1 VLADLLDWLF
11 GVALFDSISVRV
23 VMAALT
29 AFGVALALGG
39 PTIRWLIALSV
50 DDNVETSGSAD
61 LAETSKK
68 SGKHKT
74 PSRGGSF
81 LNASLLV
88 AVLCWVEATR
98 VMLVL
103 GIFLCA
109 GLAAVGFLDDYKK
122 LTKRKSGGM
131 SRRGKWIGMSIVA
144 LGAIGGAVFFARS
157 TARSAITSIYP
168 PFLDDVVI
176 SPLEWAGVWG
186 AVGLVLFVGFQ
197 WLVVVG
203 TSNAANITD
212 GLDGLAAG
220 CVLISGL
227 ALTVFCYITG
237 RADWTDYLALP
248 YVPAASDMAVM
259 GGALCGACMGFLW
272 FNAYPAKVFMGD
284 SGSLPLG
291 GVLGW
296 MAFVSKQEL
305 VLPLIA
311 CVLVIDA
318 GSSWL
323 QTFYFRRTG
332 GKRIFTCAPIHH
344 GLQLY
349 GGIFVKREQRWHE
362 MTVVIRFWIVA
373 ALGALASLAL
383 LKFR

>member
-1 VLADLLDWLF
+1 VLADLFDRLF
-11 GVALFDSISVRV
+11 GVSLFGSISVRV

-29 AFGVALALGG
+29 AFAVALALGG
-39 PTIRWLIALSV
+39 PTIKWLIALSV
-50 DDNVETSGSAD
+50 DDNVETSGSSD
-61 LAETSKK
+61 LADTSKK
-68 SGKHKT
+68 AGKHKT
-74 PSRGGSF
+74 PSMGGSF
-81 LNASLLV
+81 LIASLLV
-88 AVLCWVEATR
+88 GVVCWADVTR
-98 VMLVL
+98 VLVLL

-122 LTKRKSGGM
+122 LTKKKSGGM
-131 SRRGKWIGMSIVA
+131 SRRGKWIGMSVVS
-144 LGAIGGAVFFARS
+144 LSAIGGAVYFALA
-157 TARSAITSIYP
+157 TDRSAITNIYP
-168 PFLDDVVI
+168 PFLKDVVF

-186 AVGLVLFVGFQ
+186 IVGLVGFIAFE

-220 CVLISGL
+220 CVLISGM

-248 YVPAASDMAVM
+248 YVPPAADMAVM

-323 QTFYFRRTG
+323 QTFWFRRSG

-349 GGIFVKREQRWHE
+349 GGVFVRRETRWHE
-362 MTVVIRFWIVA
+362 MTVVIRFWIIA
-373 ALGALASLAL
+373 AVGALASLAL
-383 LKFR
+383 LKIR